1 MRLVDSEIEYEK
13 TIYENLEKGYQLRL
27 VVNEFRG
34 IQYLHIRKY
43 FLTYEGDFMPS
54 KEGISMAASL
64 QNIFSLLDGMIEIS
78 SKSESLDS
86 IATHFESKI
95 SQLKSGI

>member
-1 MRLVDSEIEYEK
+1 MPVDSDIEYEK

-27 VVNEFRG
+27 VVNEFRSV
-34 IQYLHIRKY
+34 QYLHVRKY
-43 FLTYEGDFMPS
+43 FLSYEGTWTPS

-64 QNIFSLLDGMIEIS
+64 QNIFGLLDGLIEIS

-86 IATHFESKI
+86 IITHFENKI
-95 SQLKSGI
+95 SELKSST

>member
-1 MRLVDSEIEYEK
+1 MESEVEYEK

-34 IQYLHIRKY
+34 VQYLHIRKY
-43 FLTYEGDFMPS
+43 FLSYEGAWTPS
-54 KEGISMAASL
+54 KEGVSMAASL
-64 QNIFSLLDGMIEIS
+64 QNVFALLDGMIEIS

-86 IATHFESKI
+86 ITTHFEDKI
-95 SQLKSGI
+95 SQLKSSN

>member
-1 MRLVDSEIEYEK
+1 MDSEVEYEK
-13 TIYENLEKGYQLRL
+13 IIYENLEKGYQLRL

-34 IQYLHIRKY
+34 VQYLHIRKY

-86 IATHFESKI
+86 IITHFESKI
-95 SQLKSGI
+95 SQLKSSS

>member
-1 MRLVDSEIEYEK
+1 VDSEVEYEK

-34 IQYLHIRKY
+34 VQYLHIRKY

-86 IATHFESKI
+86 IITHFESKI
-95 SQLKSGI
+95 SQLKSSS

>member
-1 MRLVDSEIEYEK
+1 MDSEVEYEK

-86 IATHFESKI
+86 IITHFEDKI
-95 SQLKSGI
+95 SQLKSRS

>member
-1 MRLVDSEIEYEK
+1 MDSEVEYEK

-34 IQYLHIRKY
+34 VQYLHIRKY

-86 IATHFESKI
+86 IITHFESKI
-95 SQLKSGI
+95 SQLKSSS